1 MKPALKVIN
10 LRVNHTDHEIAVK
23 PHHTLA
29 RVLRE
34 QLGLTGTKIGCEEG
48 DCGACTV
55 LLDGRPVSSCLVLA
69 VQAQGHEIT
78 TIEGLAEN
86 GQLHPLQQAFVEHG
100 AIQCGFCS
108 PGMLLTAKALL
119 DDNPHPDEGQIRH
132 AISGNLCRCTGYQK
146 IVEAIQDAAGKLSG
160 DAGRGERS

>member
-29 RVLRE
+29 R
-34 QLGLTGTKIGCEEG
+34 

-86 GQLHPLQQAFVEHG
+86 GQLHPLQQAFVDHG
-100 AIQCGFCS
+100 PTQ
-108 PGMLLTAKALL
+108 
-119 DDNPHPDEGQIRH
+119 
-132 AISGNLCRCTGYQK
+132 
-146 IVEAIQDAAGKLSG
+146 
-160 DAGRGERS
+160 